1 MNFAHICS
9 PTTNIEVLRYDV
21 RRIIGVLPLR
31 FCGTKGGSRLIDTPP
46 GVGGCFQILAA
57 NGQIGHFLAAKVIL
71 AAQAARLIPAA
82 KALNRS
88 PDSNF

>member
-1 MNFAHICS
+1 MIG
-9 PTTNIEVLRYDV
+9 ED
-21 RRIIGVLPLR
+21 IGVLPLR
-31 FCGTKGGSRLIDTPP
+31 FCGSKGGSRLIDTPP